1 MKLNHAASH
10 SVLLLL
16 FFSVIIVAPV
26 RMMAQSMDGEINI
39 PEEFDS
45 PYITISAIEVSGNE
59 RTKEKIIIRELDFQ
73 PGDSLATFRRGESS
87 LKVFGQKRFSRK
99 DSSEVV
105 VRTKYSRENIIN
117 TKLFLTVDLR
127 IEQIDGAEY
136 KLHIEVNERWYLW
149 VFPVIQLDYPNFNEW
164 LKNPDLSQLSQGL
177 FMSHN
182 NLWGL
187 GHQTSFM
194 AYLGSSQG
202 IGLGYLV
209 PWVGKGQK
217 IGLLLGGAYRNST
230 VVEYGSLDNQRQI
243 IFDEGSMKD
252 YSFVSTLTARPSLY
266 NYSKVRLSAHH
277 LQISDALYDKTLDE
291 SIASF
296 LPEGAQSVDFVSLY
310 IEYKYD
316 SRNNHAYPLKGNYMK
331 GFVSKHGLGILSH
344 DVDYF
349 YYGADMHFYQQISER
364 WYTAE
369 MFKLVTSSSENIP
382 YFFKKNLTS
391 REDFLRGFDYY
402 ALRGDEMYYFRSNLK
417 YNVIKP
423 GVMKARK
430 EKHADSK
437 FRNVPYAFYI
447 NLIADAGYMKDE
459 FYGDHNPFNNKF
471 LYSWGLGVDLIS
483 YYDMVL
489 RFEYV
494 FTNTK
499 KHGFFFGFGM
509 PI

>member
-1 MKLNHAASH
+1 MEHRILLGI
-10 SVLLLL
+10 VLIL
-16 FFSVIIVAPV
+16 FFNVINSLDVN
-26 RMMAQSMDGEINI
+26 AQNLDGDIHI
-39 PEEFDS
+39 PEEFS
-45 PYITISAIEVSGNE
+45 VAFINISQVEISGNK
-59 RTKEKIIIRELDFQ
+59 RTKENVIIRELDFH
-73 PGDSLATFRRGESS
+73 PGDSLATFERGAGSS
-87 LKVFGQKRFSRK
+87 KPFGQKRFSRK

-105 VRTKYSRENIIN
+105 VRMKYSRENIIN
-117 TKLFLTVDLR
+117 TKLFLAVDLYL
-127 IEQIDGAEY
+127 EQIEEENY
-136 KLHIEVNERWYLW
+136 KLRIDVNERWYLW
-149 VFPVIQLDYPNFNEW
+149 VFPIVQLDYPNFNEW
-164 LKNPDLSQLSQGL
+164 LQDPDLSQLTQGL

-187 GHQTSFM
+187 GHQTSIM
-194 AYLGSSQG
+194 GYLGSSQG
-202 IGLGYLV
+202 IALGYLV

-217 IGLLLGGAYRNST
+217 IGLLLGAAYRNST

-243 IFDEGSMKD
+243 IFEKGSMKD
-252 YSFVSTLTARPSLY
+252 YSFVSTLTARPGLY

-277 LQISDALYDKTLDE
+277 IQISDSLYNMTLDE
-291 SIASF
+291 SIAPF
-296 LPEGAQSVDFVSLY
+296 MPEGEQDIDFVSLY

-316 SRNNHAYPLKGNYMK
+316 SRNNHAYPLQGNYFK
-331 GFVSKHGLGILSH
+331 GFVNKHGLGILSH

-349 YYGADMHFYQQISER
+349 YYGVDMHFYQQISER

-391 REDFLRGFDYY
+391 REDFLRGYDYY

-423 GVMKARK
+423 NVMKARK
-430 EKHADSK
+430 EKHKESK

-447 NLIADAGYMKDE
+447 NLIADAGYMKDH
-459 FYGDHNPFNNKF
+459 FYGDYNPHNNKF
-471 LYSWGLGVDLIS
+471 LYSWGLGVDVIS

-494 FTNTK
+494 FTNINS
-499 KHGFFFGFGM
+499 HGFFFGFGM

>member
-1 MKLNHAASH
+1 MKNAKKIFQH
-10 SVLLLL
+10 SAMIIILST
-16 FFSVIIVAPV
+16 FFSGI
-26 RMMAQSMDGEINI
+26 MMAQNMDGELHL
-39 PEEFDS
+39 PEDFPVAFVKVS
-45 PYITISAIEVSGNE
+45 QIEVTGNK
-59 RTKEKIIIRELDFQ
+59 RTKEQIIIRELDFH
-73 PGDSLATFRRGESS
+73 PGDSLATFDLGEGTS
-87 LKVFGQKRFSRK
+87 KAFGKKRFSKK

-105 VRTKYSRENIIN
+105 MRMKYSRENIIN
-117 TKLFLTVDLR
+117 TKLFLAADLYLTQ
-127 IEQIDGAEY
+127 IEGQDY
-136 KLHIEVNERWYLW
+136 KLHINVNERWYLW
-149 VFPVIQLDYPNFNEW
+149 VFPIIQLDYPNFNEW
-164 LKNPDLSQLSQGL
+164 LQNPDLSQITQGL
-177 FMSHN
+177 FASHN

-187 GHQTSFM
+187 GHQASM
-194 AYLGSSQG
+194 KAYLGSSQG
-202 IGLGYLV
+202 VALGYLV

-217 IGLLLGGAYRNST
+217 VGLLLGAAYQNST

-243 IFDEGSMKD
+243 SFEKESMKD
-252 YSFVSTLTARPSLY
+252 YSFVSTLKARPGLY
-266 NYSKVRLSAHH
+266 NYSKIRLSAHH
-277 LQISDALYDKTLDE
+277 LQISDALYDRTLEE

-296 LPEGAQSVDFVSLY
+296 LPEGRQSISFVSLY

-331 GFVSKHGLGILSH
+331 GFVNKHGLGILAH

-349 YYGADMHFYQQISER
+349 YYGVDMHFYQQISDR

-382 YFFKKNLTS
+382 YFFKKNLSS

-402 ALRGDEMYYFRSNLK
+402 AMRGDEMYYFRSNLK

-423 GVMKARK
+423 NVMKARK

-447 NLIADAGYMKDE
+447 NLIADAGYMKDD
-459 FYGDHNPFNNKF
+459 FYGEYNPYNNKM

-494 FTNTK
+494 FTNLK
-499 KHGFFFGFGM
+499 SHGFFFGFGM